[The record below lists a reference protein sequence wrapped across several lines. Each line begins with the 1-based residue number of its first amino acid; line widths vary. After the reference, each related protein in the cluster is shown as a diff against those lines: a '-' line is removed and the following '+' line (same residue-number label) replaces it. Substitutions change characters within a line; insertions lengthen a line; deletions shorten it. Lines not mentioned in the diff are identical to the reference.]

1 MSKVSIQSQIAA
13 LDAFIDRNCIIEPG
27 EKGRLHR
34 DHVKAA
40 RETLIFVKENEQ
52 GFRDYI
58 AAKRQGGLK

>member
-13 LDAFIDRNCIIEPG
+13 LDAFINRNCVIEAG

-34 DHVKAA
+34 EHMKAA

-58 AAKRQGGLK
+58 AAKRRGDAK